1 MQWEGATPSSLAAL
15 ALGVMEVSVEE
26 LHLVV
31 TGVQTEVFDPV
42 WQ

>member
-1 MQWEGATPSSLAAL
+1 MQREVATLSSLAAL
-15 ALGVMEVSVEE
+15 ALGVMEVLGEE

-31 TGVQTEVFDPV
+31 TGVQIEVFDPV